1 MPNKKLKGA
10 DYLLLLLFLD
20 QKQPVLGAVR
30 LEKMMFLFNQEI
42 SKALKQ
48 KGLESEK
55 LPKFTAYNFGPF
67 SKDVYEQAEFF
78 KGIGFIKIININA
91 QEELG
96 EVDDWEESS
105 FVDELWNDESG
116 TSIPDSKYMKYE
128 ITDKGSEFVSK
139 LLLKEV
145 NVEQLELLEIFK
157 KKITNT
163 PIKQLLHYVYVN
175 YPEFTKNSLIK
186 GEVLGN
192 E

>member
-1 MPNKKLKGA
+1 MANKKLKGA
-10 DYLLLLLFLD
+10 DYLLLLLYVD
-20 QKQPVLGAVR
+20 QKLPILGAVR

-42 SKALKQ
+42 SKALKE

-55 LPKFTAYNFGPF
+55 LATFIAYNFGPF

-78 KGIGFIKIININA
+78 KGIGFIKITNINA
-91 QEELG
+91 HEELG

-105 FVDELWNDESG
+105 FVDELWNDEND

-145 NVEQLELLEIFK
+145 NAEQLELLELFK
-157 KKITNT
+157 KKITSM
-163 PIKQLLHYVYVN
+163 PIKQLLHYVYIN
-175 YPEFTKNSLIK
+175 YPDYTKNSLIK
-186 GEVLGN
+186 DEVLGD